1 MRLITFTL
9 FPIVLS
15 ISLYLIRNHRP
26 FKNYLITASVIL
38 IITTAFWQLYPG
50 IVFYSNGPL
59 NAAGSST
66 WVIPAQA
73 LLVFIINLYKPV
85 ITWAKY
91 SIFTFTILTALFI
104 SLLGGWIS

>member
-26 FKNYLITASVIL
+26 FKNYLI
-38 IITTAFWQLYPG
+38 G